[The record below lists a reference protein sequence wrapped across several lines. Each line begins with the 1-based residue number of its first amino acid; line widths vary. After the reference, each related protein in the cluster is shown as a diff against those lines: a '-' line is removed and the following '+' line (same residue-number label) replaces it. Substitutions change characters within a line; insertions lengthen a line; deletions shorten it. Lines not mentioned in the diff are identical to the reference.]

1 MTVETSLQGFFGLQD
16 GGRAFPGGIQ
26 SFVNKY

>member
-1 MTVETSLQGFFGLQD
+1 MTVKTSLQGFFGLQD